1 MRYNTKMENI
11 TQGDWQIPGEQGSK
25 KSKFIVVTVV
35 VLAVVAA
42 ASFAVWYKKQ
52 SEVAE
57 APAKKEYTK
66 EEKIEILHDF
76 ARTST
81 NISRVEAEATSTQ
94 RAGEK
99 GSVLAADG
107 TVKPAAQVVEE
118 RIEMLHDIAAT
129 IKRSTPLSSEEKLK
143 ILNSI
148 SR

>member
-1 MRYNTKMENI
+1 MENT
-11 TQGDWQIPGEQGSK
+11 TQGDWQIPGEQGPK
-25 KSKFIVVTVV
+25 KSKLIIITVV
-35 VLAVVAA
+35 VLAVAVAA
-42 ASFAVWYKKQ
+42 FLAVWYKKQ
-52 SEVAE
+52 EEV
-57 APAKKEYTK
+57 PVAKKEYTK

-94 RAGEK
+94 KAGEK

-118 RIEMLHDIAAT
+118 RIEILHDIAT
-129 IKRSTPLSSEEKLK
+129 TMKRSAPLSSEEKLK